1 MAVKPI
7 LSLLFSL
14 LLLCLITFKVNA
26 EEGTVLFD
34 RELGIDNTV
43 DPATRHIEE
52 LNESLDNILPSDEE
66 LSEDESEET
75 PEPAESEAEDSSTS
89 NNNTQAID
97 DAAPTSIDEF
107 SEPLDNILPSDIELS
122 EDESEE
128 TPESAELETE
138 DNSTS
143 NNTQAIDNA
152 APTSIDEFNKPLD
165 NILPSDKELSKDE
178 SEETPEPTT
187 SKSKENF
194 ILIDKSQGIDNTVD
208 PATIHVNELNKSLEN
223 ILPSDE
229 ELTENELKE
238 TPDPTA
244 SEIEDTS
251 IPDDKTQAI
260 DNTATPVSIPT
271 DESSKP
277 LDNILPSD
285 EAIAEDEAG
294 FEKPVAPIQTG
305 TEKTFIL
312 IDKSK
317 GIDNI
322 EELLAPPKQETAED
336 NNIETS
342 SPDTDVTP
350 EKPVPTAPTPV
361 VTSPAETEA
370 ITPLVEKPELLP
382 ATEEDSTTIETT
394 AEQDSTQKETLTGI
408 WIPQDSDLRILEI
421 RVDTYVFEDVIGAY
435 QYKDIVLI
443 PLSALSSILDIAI
456 KVKIDFAEGFI
467 IKEEN
472 TFSLDTLRNE
482 VILKGIAKPYNN
494 ELVKILDND
503 IFIESN
509 LLSKW
514 LGMEIDIDLFSSR
527 AVIRSDIKLP
537 FLARLDRERR
547 IAKALARTSMTEQ
560 HYPRHHEAY
569 ENYTPPFIDQT
580 LRVAQRFSDAGD
592 VTTFN
597 SITYATADLLQHES
611 TWFLTMDDQNG
622 INDFRVTFGR
632 TDPDG
637 GLLGPINANEYK
649 FGHITEPRIGLINS
663 TGDLN
668 YGVSASSHPIGQQSE
683 YDRHRF
689 IGELLPGWEVE
700 LYQNNALIGYQQ
712 TAVNGQ
718 YDFKDIPLLFGNNH
732 FRLVFYG
739 PKGELREESKNFQL
753 THALTQQGKHYYK
766 VSTITDDD
774 GEQRTV
780 AQFDYG
786 INKNISGTFN
796 LVSIPLNES
805 NTIVQHDYL
814 GAGVISYW
822 NALLASATIVD
833 DSTGGSAVEIDLQT
847 RIDETVIGFNDI
859 HLSNFFSEEFLP
871 STAEITRR
879 SKLSINTAIPP
890 SFLPRIPVTFGF
902 KRDEYAAGG
911 ELFEITN
918 QLSMSTHG
926 VAITNQ
932 ITHQQVT
939 DQQATSNGNLQ
950 ISTNID
956 RVRLRGTI
964 GYILKPENE
973 VSNIAL
979 TLDPG
984 QYEDYRF
991 SFGINRSIQQN
1002 LTEIS
1007 ATANKVSGKYG
1018 LSYGIRYNN
1027 ENEINLDL
1035 NFSIAFGYE
1044 PRRNSWHQD
1053 SGNLANQG
1061 SVSAHFFMDTNKDG
1075 IFNEGD
1081 TPIEDIG
1088 VRVNNGY
1095 NKERSDEDGILFL
1108 TGLPAHNPTNIIIA
1122 PGTLSDPLWTPAL
1135 DGVRVIPRPG
1145 HAIEIDFPIFTT
1157 GEIDGTVELVKNGR
1171 QFGVGNV
1178 TVELVDQNNHVISS
1192 TETAYDG
1199 FYILSHIP
1207 MGEYSVRISKR
1218 QLDKLGLTSPNEE
1231 RITINGDEP
1240 FINGVDFIL
1249 NQTKTN

>member
-7 LSLLFSL
+7 LLFLFSL

-26 EEGTVLFD
+26 EEGTLLFD
-34 RELGIDNTV
+34 RDLGIDNTV
-43 DPATRHIEE
+43 DPATRHIDE
-52 LNESLDNILPSDEE
+52 LNESLENILSSDEELTEDESEGTPEPTESETEDSSIPNDKTQAIDDTATPASTPIDELNEPLDNIPPSDEE
-66 LSEDESEET
+66 LTEDE
-75 PEPAESEAEDSSTS
+75 
-89 NNNTQAID
+89 
-97 DAAPTSIDEF
+97 F
-107 SEPLDNILPSDIELS
+107 
-122 EDESEE
+122 EE
-128 TPESAELETE
+128 TPEST
-138 DNSTS
+138 NPKT
-143 NNTQAIDNA
+143 
-152 APTSIDEFNKPLD
+152 
-165 NILPSDKELSKDE
+165 
-178 SEETPEPTT
+178 EET
-187 SKSKENF
+187 F

-208 PATIHVNELNKSLEN
+208 PATRHVNELNKSLEN
-223 ILPSDE
+223 ILPSDKD
-229 ELTENELKE
+229 LTGNELKE
-238 TPDPTA
+238 TPEPTE
-244 SEIEDTS
+244 SETEDSS
-251 IPDDKTQAI
+251 ILNNKTQVI
-260 DNTATPVSIPT
+260 DNTATPASIPI
-271 DESSKP
+271 DEFNKP
-277 LDNILPSD
+277 LENILPSD
-285 EAIAEDEAG
+285 EAIADDEAG
-294 FEKPVAPIQTG
+294 FEKPIAPLQTG

-312 IDKSK
+312 IDKSQ

-322 EELLAPPKQETAED
+322 EELLASPKQNTTED
-336 NNIETS
+336 KDIEIS
-342 SPDTDVTP
+342 SPDTNIIP
-350 EKPVPTAPTPV
+350 EKPVPTASTPV
-361 VTSPAETEA
+361 VTSPAKTEA
-370 ITPLVEKPELLP
+370 INPLVEKPELLP
-382 ATEEDSTTIETT
+382 STEGDSPTIETT
-394 AEQDSTQKETLTGI
+394 AEQDSTQKETHAGI

-456 KVKIDFAEGFI
+456 EVKINFAEGFI

-482 VILKGIAKPYNN
+482 VILKGIAKPYDD

-503 IFIESN
+503 IFVESN

-527 AVIRSDIKLP
+527 AVIRSDVKLP
-537 FLARLDRERR
+537 FLARLDREKRM
-547 IAKALARTSMTEQ
+547 AKALARTRMTEQ

-597 SITYATADLLQHES
+597 SITYATADLFQHES

-649 FGHITEPRIGLINS
+649 FGHITEHRVGLINS
-663 TGDLN
+663 AGDLN

-718 YDFKDIPLLFGNNH
+718 YDFKDIPLLFGNNY
-732 FRLVFYG
+732 FRLAFYG
-739 PKGELREESKNFQL
+739 PKGELREETKNFQL

-766 VSTITDDD
+766 VSSITDDN

-780 AQFDYG
+780 AQLDYG
-786 INKNISGTFN
+786 INKNISSTFN

-805 NTIVQHDYL
+805 NIIVQHDYL

-822 NALLASATIVD
+822 DALLASATIVD
-833 DSTGGSAVEIDLQT
+833 DSAGGSAVEIDLQT
-847 RIDETVIGFNDI
+847 RIDGTVIGFNDI
-859 HLSNFFSEEFLP
+859 HLSSFFSEEFLP
-871 STAEITRR
+871 GAAEITRR
-879 SKLSINTAIPP
+879 SKLNINTAIPP

-902 KRDEYAAGG
+902 KRDEYATGG

-932 ITHQQVT
+932 ITHQKVT

-956 RVRLRGTI
+956 RLRLRGTI
-964 GYILKPENE
+964 GYILKPVNE
-973 VSNIAL
+973 ISNIAL

-991 SFGINRSIQQN
+991 SYGINRSIKQN

-1007 ATANKVSGKYG
+1007 VTANKLSGKYG
-1018 LSYGIRYNN
+1018 LSFGVRYNN
-1027 ENEINLDL
+1027 NSELNLDL
-1035 NFSIAFGYE
+1035 NFSIGFGYE
-1044 PRRNSWHQD
+1044 PRRNSWYHD

-1061 SVSAHFFMDTNKDG
+1061 SVSARFFMDTNKDG

-1081 TPIEDIG
+1081 TPVEDIG
-1088 VRVNNGY
+1088 VRVNSGY

-1135 DGVRVIPRPG
+1135 DGVRVVPRPG

-1171 QFGVGNV
+1171 QFGVGSV
-1178 TVELVDQNNHVISS
+1178 TVELVDQNNRVIST

-1207 MGEYSVRISKR
+1207 MGEYSVRISKQ
-1218 QLDKLGLTSPNEE
+1218 QLDKLGLTTPNEE

-1240 FINGVDFIL
+1240 FINGIDFIL
-1249 NQTKTN
+1249 NQIKVN

>member
-7 LSLLFSL
+7 LLFLFSL

-26 EEGTVLFD
+26 EEGTLLFD
-34 RELGIDNTV
+34 RAMGIDNTV
-43 DPATRHIEE
+43 DPATRHI
-52 LNESLDNILPSDEE
+52 D
-66 LSEDESEET
+66 
-75 PEPAESEAEDSSTS
+75 
-89 NNNTQAID
+89 
-97 DAAPTSIDEF
+97 
-107 SEPLDNILPSDIELS
+107 
-122 EDESEE
+122 
-128 TPESAELETE
+128 
-138 DNSTS
+138 
-143 NNTQAIDNA
+143 
-152 APTSIDEFNKPLD
+152 
-165 NILPSDKELSKDE
+165 
-178 SEETPEPTT
+178 
-187 SKSKENF
+187 
-194 ILIDKSQGIDNTVD
+194 
-208 PATIHVNELNKSLEN
+208 ELNKSLEN

-229 ELTENELKE
+229 DFTEDEADE
-238 TPDPTA
+238 SPPSTE
-244 SEIEDTS
+244 SDTEES
-251 IPDDKTQAI
+251 FILIDKNQGI
-260 DNTATPVSIPT
+260 DNTVDPASKHVNELNKSL
-271 DESSKP
+271 ES
-277 LDNILPSD
+277 ILPSD
-285 EAIAEDEAG
+285 EDFTEDEADESPPSTESDTEESFILIDKNQGIDNTVDPASKHIDELNKSLDSILPSDEDIAEDTTEIDKALNP
-294 FEKPVAPIQTG
+294 EESAA
-305 TEKTFIL
+305 EKTFIL

-317 GIDNI
+317 GIDNV
-322 EELLAPPKQETAED
+322 EELLASPEQETNQEID
-336 NNIETS
+336 LEILS
-342 SPDTDVTP
+342 P
-350 EKPVPTAPTPV
+350 EKEISPVITAPTASSPIVTPV
-361 VTSPAETEA
+361 KETEP
-370 ITPLVEKPELLP
+370 INTLIEKPELLP
-382 ATEEDSTTIETT
+382 PTEDDGPTIETT

-456 KVKIDFAEGFI
+456 EVKINFAEGFI

-482 VILKGIAKPYNN
+482 VILKGIAKPYDD

-503 IFIESN
+503 IFVESN

-527 AVIRSDIKLP
+527 AVIRSDVKLP
-537 FLARLDRERR
+537 FLARLDREKRM
-547 IAKALARTSMTEQ
+547 AKALARTRMTEQ

-597 SITYATADLLQHES
+597 SITYATADLFQHES

-649 FGHITEPRIGLINS
+649 FGHITEPRVGLINS

-668 YGVSASSHPIGQQSE
+668 YGVSVSSYPIGQQTE

-712 TAVNGQ
+712 TAINGQ
-718 YDFKDIPLLFGNNH
+718 YDFKDVPLLFGNNH
-732 FRLVFYG
+732 FRLAFYG
-739 PKGELREESKNFQL
+739 PKGELREETKNFQL

-766 VSTITDDD
+766 VSSITDDN

-780 AQFDYG
+780 AQLDYG
-786 INKNISGTFN
+786 INKNISSTFN

-805 NTIVQHDYL
+805 NIIVQHDYL

-822 NALLASATIVD
+822 DALLASATIID
-833 DSTGGSAVEIDLQT
+833 DSVGGSAVEIDLQT
-847 RIDETVIGFNDI
+847 RINETVIGFNDI
-859 HLSNFFSEEFLP
+859 HLSHFFSEEFLP
-871 STAEITRR
+871 NAAEITRR
-879 SKLSINTAIPP
+879 SKLNINTAIPP

-902 KRDEYAAGG
+902 KRDEYATGG

-932 ITHQQVT
+932 ITHQKVT
-939 DQQATSNGNLQ
+939 DQQATSNGNFQ

-956 RVRLRGTI
+956 NIRLRGTI
-964 GYILKPENE
+964 GYILKPVNE

-984 QYEDYRF
+984 QYEDYRL
-991 SFGINRSIQQN
+991 SYGINRSIKQN

-1007 ATANKVSGKYG
+1007 VTANKLSGKYG
-1018 LSYGIRYNN
+1018 LSFGVRYNN
-1027 ENEINLDL
+1027 NSELNLDL
-1035 NFSIAFGYE
+1035 NFSIGFGYE
-1044 PRRNSWHQD
+1044 PRRNSWYQD

-1061 SVSAHFFMDTNKDG
+1061 SVSARFFMDTNKDG

-1081 TPIEDIG
+1081 TPVEDIG
-1088 VRVNNGY
+1088 VRVNSGY

-1108 TGLPAHNPTNIIIA
+1108 TGLPAHNPTNIVIA

-1135 DGVRVIPRPG
+1135 DGVRVVPRPG

-1171 QFGVGNV
+1171 QFGVGSV
-1178 TVELVDQNNHVISS
+1178 TVELVDQNNRVIST

-1207 MGEYSVRISKR
+1207 MGKYSVRISKH
-1218 QLDKLGLTSPNEE
+1218 QLDKLGLTSSNEE
-1231 RITINGDEP
+1231 RITIDGDEP
-1240 FINGVDFIL
+1240 FINGIDFIL
-1249 NQTKTN
+1249 NQIKAN